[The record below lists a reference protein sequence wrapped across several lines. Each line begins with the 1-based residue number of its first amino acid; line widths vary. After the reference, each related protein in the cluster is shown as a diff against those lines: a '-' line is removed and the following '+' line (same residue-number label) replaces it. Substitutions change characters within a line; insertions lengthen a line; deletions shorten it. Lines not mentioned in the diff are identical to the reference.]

1 MKSISESELREFAK
15 EMLFENQIS
24 ERYGPDDFTNSR
36 TTMFDRPGPQVN
48 SSNSE
53 LSYKEEIEIK
63 IPITSDDMMTN
74 TAYSFK
80 NKNVFDNNY
89 APQNSQELGHAILSA
104 IDIKEDDLQS
114 DHIQNVWS
122 TLKKVLDKV

>member
-48 SSNSE
+48 DSNSE

-104 IDIKEDDLQS
+104 IDIKEEDLQS

>member
-1 MKSISESELREFAK
+1 MKSISESELRELAK

-48 SSNSE
+48 NSNSE
-53 LSYKEEIEIK
+53 LDYKEEIEIK

-104 IDIKEDDLQS
+104 IDIKEEDLQS